1 MASVEVDEL
10 VVPLAVGASGW
21 DDFVEMTRVRN
32 EIEAASV
39 GSELLGFP
47 PEELLPRWIDSH
59 DPRRLFLARLGG
71 RIVGRGTYEYAP
83 EPRDPVGWL
92 TVEIL
97 PAVRRKGIG
106 NAVFEAMDSVARED
120 GRTTYQTG
128 FISRNSSSGRRLKS
142 PTGYGSVPA
151 RDDGVRFALS
161 HGFALEQ
168 VERMSALALPVSPH
182 VLANHRAKAEH
193 AAGSDYRVVRWEG
206 RTPEDRRDDLANL
219 RNRMATDAPYGRLEI
234 REETW
239 TAERVRDQ
247 DDLEEQSPRTM
258 LTSAIEYV
266 PTGRLV
272 AFNELWTPPDTSRP
286 VTQRDTLVLSEHRG
300 NRLGMLVKIDNIQAL
315 AESHPGY
322 PAINTENAEENRYML
337 SVNEEVGFV
346 AIAFESAWR
355 KVL

>member
-1 MASVEVDEL
+1 VTKFSIEEL
-10 VVPLAVGASGW
+10 RIPPAIGEAGW

-39 GSELLGFP
+39 GNDLLGFP
-47 PEELLPRWIDSH
+47 PDELLPRWLDSH
-59 DPRRLFLARLGG
+59 DPRRLFLARRDGQ
-71 RIVGRGTYEYAP
+71 IVGRGTYEYAP

-97 PAVRRKGIG
+97 PAFRREGIG
-106 NAVFEAMDSVARED
+106 NAVFETMDAIARED
-120 GRTTYQTG
+120 GRTIYQTG
-128 FISRNSSSGRRLKS
+128 FISRNSSTGRRLKS

-151 RDDGVRFALS
+151 RDAGVKFALS

-168 VERMSALALPVSPH
+168 VERMSALALPVPPD
-182 VLANHRAKAEH
+182 VLANHRATAER

-206 RTPEDRRDDLANL
+206 RTPEDRRDDLAIL
-219 RNRMATDAPYGRLEI
+219 RNRMATDAPFGQLDI
-234 REETW
+234 REEAW

-247 DDLEEQSPRTM
+247 DDLEERSPRTL
-258 LTSAIEYV
+258 LTSAVEHV
-266 PTGRLV
+266 PTGHLV
-272 AFNELWTPPDTSRP
+272 AFNELSTPPDSGRP
-286 VTQRDTLVLSEHRG
+286 VVQRDTLVLSEHRG
-300 NRLGMLVKIDNIQAL
+300 KRLGMLVKIDNIQAL
-315 AESHPGY
+315 AESHPGH
-322 PAINTENAEENRYML
+322 PAINTENAEENRHML